1 MELADMFPGLEWE
14 QRRPGLFRAEEETTA
29 DVDGI
34 QPPPHW
40 RYVLFKDAAAAS
52 MMVVK
57 DFVRTDADED
67 GITETLAQYHAIGR
81 VQ

>member
-14 QRRPGLFRAEEETTA
+14 QRRPGLFRAEEDTA
-29 DVDGI
+29 ADADGI

-40 RYVLFKDAAAAS
+40 RYVLFKGDDAATLIADKQYA
-52 MMVVK
+52 
-57 DFVRTDADED
+57 RTELDED
-67 GITETLAQYHAIGR
+67 GLMETLAMYHSVGR